1 MKASRRRLNISSAT
15 GRARS
20 SYLSLAV
27 LAVAFCLS
35 GFGSMDGGLDG
46 AARVPSLPP
55 PTPFTVQPASADADY
70 RIGPLDVLDVAVQH
84 VPEMTVTT
92 RVSGSGQ
99 ISLPLVGDIAAT
111 GRTAMQLQQDIAAAA
126 SKYVQAPEVT
136 VFIRE
141 YASQRIT
148 VEGEVAQPGIFP
160 IQGKTSLLQAL
171 ALAHG
176 TTQNA
181 KLQSVAVFRVVDN
194 KRMAAVFDLNA
205 IRTGK
210 ATDPEVYGND
220 VVEVNT
226 SRSRA
231 LYHDALQAVPLVGL
245 FRVF

>member
-1 MKASRRRLNISSAT
+1 M
-15 GRARS
+15 
-20 SYLSLAV
+20 
-27 LAVAFCLS
+27 
-35 GFGSMDGGLDG
+35 
-46 AARVPSLPP
+46 
-55 PTPFTVQPASADADY
+55 
-70 RIGPLDVLDVAVQH
+70 LDVAVQH

-99 ISLPLVGDIAAT
+99 ISLPLVGDMVAT
-111 GRTAMQLQQDIAAAA
+111 GRTTTELQHDIADAA

-148 VEGEVAQPGIFP
+148 VEGEVTQPGIFP
-160 IQGKTSLLQAL
+160 IQGKTTLLQAL
-171 ALAHG
+171 ALARG

-181 KLQSVAVFRVVDN
+181 KLQTVAVFRTVGD
-194 KRMAAVFDLNA
+194 KRMAAVFNLNA

-210 ATDPEVYGND
+210 AVDPEVYGND
-220 VVEVNT
+220 VIEVNT

-231 LYHDALQAVPLVGL
+231 LYHDALQAVPLIGL

>member
-1 MKASRRRLNISSAT
+1 
-15 GRARS
+15 
-20 SYLSLAV
+20 
-27 LAVAFCLS
+27 
-35 GFGSMDGGLDG
+35 
-46 AARVPSLPP
+46 
-55 PTPFTVQPASADADY
+55 
-70 RIGPLDVLDVAVQH
+70 
-84 VPEMTVTT
+84 MTVTT

-99 ISLPLVGDIAAT
+99 ISLPLVGDIVAS
-111 GRTAMQLQQDIAAAA
+111 GRTSMQLQQDIAAAA

-160 IQGKTSLLQAL
+160 IQGKTTLLQAL

-176 TTQNA
+176 TTINA

-194 KRMAAVFDLNA
+194 KRMAAVFNLGA

-210 ATDPEVYGND
+210 DTDPEVYGND
-220 VVEVNT
+220 VIEVNT
-226 SRSRA
+226 SRSKSM
-231 LYHDALQAVPLVGL
+231 YHDALQAVPLIGL